1 MSCWL
6 GTSPPTKYENVRT
19 VSRAVDSES
28 AAILILLLSMLTAH
42 LGQREL
48 RTVPGRMLRRVGND
62 KSRGQEGRDAN
73 ERTQKEHIF
82 RGTEALGGQKNQH
95 MSGGKSGR
103 VHGPPRHKGSK
114 SGVNESI
121 AITPKPRNIVSTSV
135 QNDNEKDVNATTK
148 RDSQSCPWRDWSP
161 SSDLSSSS
169 VA

>member
-62 KSRGQEGRDAN
+62 NSRGQEGRDAN
-73 ERTQKEHIF
+73 ERTQ
-82 RGTEALGGQKNQH
+82 
-95 MSGGKSGR
+95 
-103 VHGPPRHKGSK
+103 
-114 SGVNESI
+114 
-121 AITPKPRNIVSTSV
+121 
-135 QNDNEKDVNATTK
+135 
-148 RDSQSCPWRDWSP
+148 
-161 SSDLSSSS
+161 
-169 VA
+169 

>member
-1 MSCWL
+1 MGRKE
-6 GTSPPTKYENVRT
+6 GTPTNAHNRNTY
-19 VSRAVDSES
+19 SEE
-28 AAILILLLSMLTAH
+28 
-42 LGQREL
+42 QR
-48 RTVPGRMLRRVGND
+48 RW
-62 KSRGQEGRDAN
+62 
-73 ERTQKEHIF
+73 
-82 RGTEALGGQKNQH
+82 GGQKNQH

-103 VHGPPRHKGSK
+103 VHAPPRHKGSK